1 MPLRRRRIR
10 IIDPKSPQPRLA
22 DPTRMPED
30 PFGPRSVSQHQD
42 RKPLEPRLLALGG
55 LGAVA
60 VLALVY
66 NLYSLQVQQAQRF
79 TALAEGNR
87 VREET
92 LLAPRGILFDRHGTQ
107 LVTNQGSFAVWLV
120 PADLPRP
127 PSQREAVLQR
137 LTRSTGI

>member
-10 IIDPKSPQPRLA
+10 IIDPLSPQPRLP

-42 RKPLEPRLLALGG
+42 RKPLEPRLLAFGG
-55 LGAVA
+55 LGVVA
-60 VLALVY
+60 FLALVF

-107 LVTNQGSFAVWLV
+107 LVTNQRSLGVWLW
-120 PADLPRP
+120 PAALSLS
-127 PSQREAVLQR
+127 PSH
-137 LTRSTGI
+137 